1 MVRISMRAMLAASA
15 LGCLVSLLGIEV
27 GGSKAQAAHPDLF
40 YNFYNGPTSSGAGT
54 PAQLYVSP
62 RPTPELVGHTYITY
76 QPLMPHE
83 FMYHHHRKY
92 YKYYHNG
99 GYTTVCVRYY
109 SCPTQA
115 FIANLL
121 R

>member
-1 MVRISMRAMLAASA
+1 MVRVSMRAMLAALTALLILSA
-15 LGCLVSLLGIEV
+15 VRN
-27 GGSKAQAAHPDLF
+27 AQAAHPDLF
-40 YNFYNGPTSSGAGT
+40 YNFYQGPNYCGAGV

-62 RPTPELVGHTYITY
+62 RPTPPMVGHTYITY

-92 YKYYHNG
+92 YKYYRDG
-99 GYTTVCVRYY
+99 GYTTSCVRYY
-109 SCPTQA
+109 SHPTQA
-115 FIANLL
+115 FIACLL